1 MEDFIMATTAGKI
14 LGDRS
19 AATARYYESIG
30 RLPAIRADNGT
41 RLFKRSDVHRLAAE
55 LAMRRRSRRDL
66 GVST

>member
-1 MEDFIMATTAGKI
+1 MEELVMATTAGKI

-30 RLPAIRADNGT
+30 RLPAIRAENGT
-41 RLFKRSDVHRLAAE
+41 RLFRRSDVHRLAAE
-55 LAMRRRSRRDL
+55 LATRRGSRRGV